1 MCKVE
6 LSFPRSILPLLPL
19 IHLTLFSPHGHF
31 PFPPFCVCDSRRTEQ
46 FSSALWS
53 YCSGY
58 RWLDSEVLTSA
69 IDHGLLWGW
78 VIKNLPS
85 ILFKLQEPLRR
96 ALQHVTI
103 PSVVTGKQQTKF
115 LLVLYLNLPF
125 WAASTGRESQEGTFE
140 PCTALPLHFG
150 ALSSLHDE
158 VSMPLC
164 SLIVGVKECHFCCGC
179 AELA

>member
-6 LSFPRSILPLLPL
+6 LSLPRSILPLLPL

-31 PFPPFCVCDSRRTEQ
+31 PPFRVCDSRSTEQ
-46 FSSALWS
+46 FSSGLWS

-85 ILFKLQEPLRR
+85 VLFKLQEPLRR

-103 PSVVTGKQQTKF
+103 PSVVTGKQQSSSSSFTRTS
-115 LLVLYLNLPF
+115 LSGQPPWGGRVRRIPLNPAQLRRCTLEL
-125 WAASTGRESQEGTFE
+125 WAGYRMRC
-140 PCTALPLHFG
+140 PC
-150 ALSSLHDE
+150 LS
-158 VSMPLC
+158 
-164 SLIVGVKECHFCCGC
+164 
-179 AELA
+179 ARW